1 MFPVDASGKPTQDQV
16 GALIDLAMDPAKVP
30 GKVTLRDLAPEP
42 VVGESKYGFNLYLRE
57 RGDANIKTI
66 DDLLTKSKFFN
77 DPYEGDKRATL
88 ENNNKPLV
96 LDSAARLQRRFA
108 VQQIILQAMAD
119 LKLDAVVYPTGL
131 LPPRKINTP
140 RDPNFNGIG
149 NYGMWTFLG
158 VQGLPA
164 VTVPAGFTAKVWDSG
179 ASAPV
184 DVRLPVGMDLLGRPF
199 SEPVLLKIA
208 AVYATGTKL
217 REAPPDYG
225 PVK

>member
-1 MFPVDASGKPTQDQV
+1 
-16 GALIDLAMDPAKVP
+16 MDPGKTP
-30 GKVTLRDLAPEP
+30 GKVTLRDIEPEAI
-42 VVGESKYGFNLYLRE
+42 VGESKYGFNLYLRE

-66 DDLLTKSKFFN
+66 DDLISKSKFFN

-88 ENNNKPLV
+88 VNNNKPLV
-96 LDSAARLQRRFA
+96 MDSAARLQRRFA
-108 VQQIILQAMAD
+108 IQQIILQAMAD

-164 VTVPAGFTAKVWDSG
+164 ITVPAGFTTQVWDTVESG
-179 ASAPV
+179 PV
-184 DVRLPVGMDLLGRPF
+184 NARLPVGMDFLGRPF
-199 SEPVLLKIA
+199 SEPTLLKIA
-208 AVYATGTKL
+208 AAYAAGTKH
-217 REAPPDYG
+217 REPPADYG
-225 PVK
+225 PLE